1 MIYTVLRFLVGFAL
15 KVWFRQIVVLNLE
28 RFEQNRPILLAV
40 NHPNSALDAIIL
52 ACVLNRPL
60 HFLARG
66 DAFNHPTANWFLRK
80 INLLPVYR
88 FSEGFENLEKNNDT
102 FLDCYDAF
110 KKNAVILI
118 FPEGSH
124 SHQRVVRP
132 LKKGTAKLAL
142 QSVENGVQNLM
153 ILPVT
158 LNYTSLIKAGGKM
171 FIQLGK
177 AIEVNDFYE
186 LYRINKPKGVLRL
199 NQQLF
204 SGLNEIYLPNIAEEI
219 PSYSTKD
226 EFYTVGNKS
235 FLLLKLFAVIGLLMN
250 YLPYYFSK
258 KVSQKAVKT
267 SEFMATVRFV
277 SLFVFSG
284 IYYLII
290 LLFVSI
296 FLSFWIGVLAILV
309 CLFTG
314 YCLVNQTVAGQH
326 KP

>member
-15 KVWFRQIVVLNLE
+15 KVWFKQIVVLNLE

-52 ACVLNRPL
+52 AVVLNRPL

-66 DAFNHPTANWFLRK
+66 DAFKHPAANWFLRK
-80 INLLPVYR
+80 INLSPVYR

-102 FLDCYDAF
+102 FLDCYAAF

-124 SHQRVVRP
+124 SHERVVRP

-142 QSVENGVQNLM
+142 QSVENGVKDLM

-158 LNYTSLIKAGGKM
+158 LNYTSLVNAGGKM

-177 AIEVNDFYE
+177 AIEVSDFHE
-186 LYRINKPKGVLRL
+186 LYRTNKPKGVLQL

-204 SGLNEIYLPNIAEEI
+204 SGLKEIYLPNITKEM

-226 EFYTVGNKS
+226 EFYAAENKS
-235 FLLLKLFAVIGLLMN
+235 LLLVKLFALIGFWVN

-258 KVSQKAVKT
+258 KISQKIVKT
-267 SEFMATVRFV
+267 PEFMATVRFV

-284 IYYLII
+284 IYCLII
-290 LLFVSI
+290 LLSVSI
-296 FLSFWIGVLAILV
+296 MLNFWIGILTILT

-314 YCLVNQTVAGQH
+314 FCFVSQSFADQH